1 MDTMLINILNPKAA
15 QLLKDMEDME
25 LISIQ
30 KPEESDFASVLKKLR
45 SNSDSTPTLEEITAE
60 VDSERTKRYAGK
72 PA

>member
-15 QLLKDMEDME
+15 QLLKDMEEME

-30 KPEESDFASVLKKLR
+30 KPDESDFASILKKLR

-60 VDSERTKRYAGK
+60 VDSERTKRYVLK
-72 PA
+72 

>member
-15 QLLKDMEDME
+15 KLLLDLEEME

-30 KPEESDFASVLKKLR
+30 KPGDSGFASLLKKLR

-60 VDSERTKRYAGK
+60 VESERTKRYAG
-72 PA
+72 